1 MIIRKVHAQ
10 RAYNR
15 HFLNLCREAREN
27 NLDLSLLLSEYLP
40 SGLMPFYMPSES
52 HRINPPDTSKMNQKD
67 RELCLKEW
75 YRPYF
80 YE

>member
-1 MIIRKVHAQ
+1 MTSSKYHAQ
-10 RAYNR
+10 RTYNH
-15 HFLNLCREAREN
+15 HFHNLRREAREN
-27 NLDLSLLLSEYLP
+27 NLDLSLLLSELIP